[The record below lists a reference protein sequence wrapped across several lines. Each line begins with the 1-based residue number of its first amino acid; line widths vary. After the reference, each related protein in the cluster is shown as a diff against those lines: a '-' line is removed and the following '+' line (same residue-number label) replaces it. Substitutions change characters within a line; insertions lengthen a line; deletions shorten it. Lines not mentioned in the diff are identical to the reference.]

1 MDQLNIASYKTE
13 TLKSALEARRREV
26 MDYQVNIDNFKLAID
41 LAAQD
46 SDMVDFKKQ
55 LEDLLRSNIIEQK
68 KAKIMLQVIQMQLE
82 NDDAI
87 R

>member
-1 MDQLNIASYKTE
+1 MNNYTKEILVA
-13 TLKSALEARRREV
+13 ALDARKKEV
-26 MDYQVNIDNFKLAID
+26 IEYQVNIDNFKLAID

-46 SDMVDFKKQ
+46 SDMVEFKKQ

-68 KAKIMLQVIQMQLE
+68 KAKIMLQVIEMQLE

>member
-1 MDQLNIASYKTE
+1 MLEDYKKEMLSGALIARQK
-13 TLKSALEARRREV
+13 EV
-26 MDYQVNIDNFKLAID
+26 AEYQVNIDNFKLAID

>member
-1 MDQLNIASYKTE
+1 MSEEYRKEILTN
-13 TLKSALEARRREV
+13 ALTSRQKEV
-26 MDYQVNIDNFKLAID
+26 VEYQINIDNFKLAID

-46 SDMVDFKKQ
+46 PDMVDFKKQ

-68 KAKIMLQVIQMQLE
+68 KSKILLQVIQQQLE
-82 NDDAI
+82 NDDVL

>member
-1 MDQLNIASYKTE
+1 MDTYTKEMLTG
-13 TLKSALEARRREV
+13 ALDARKKEV
-26 MDYQVNIDNFKLAID
+26 MEYQVNIDNFKLAID

-46 SDMVDFKKQ
+46 ADMADFKKQ

-68 KAKIMLQVIQMQLE
+68 KAKIMLQVVQMQLE

>member
-1 MDQLNIASYKTE
+1 MDTYTKEMLTV
-13 TLKSALEARRREV
+13 ALDARKKEV
-26 MDYQVNIDNFKLAID
+26 LDYQVNIDNFKLAID

>member
-1 MDQLNIASYKTE
+1 MIMDNYTKEMLT
-13 TLKSALEARRREV
+13 TALDARKKEII
-26 MDYQVNIDNFKLAID
+26 DYQVNIDNFKLAID

-46 SDMVDFKKQ
+46 PDMADFKKQ

>member
-1 MDQLNIASYKTE
+1 MSEQYRKEILTN
-13 TLKSALEARRREV
+13 ALTSRQKEV
-26 MDYQVNIDNFKLAID
+26 VEYQINIDNFKLAID

-46 SDMVDFKKQ
+46 PDMVDFKKQ

-68 KAKIMLQVIQMQLE
+68 KSKILLQVIQQQLE
-82 NDDAI
+82 NDDVL